1 MRRHQLALGV
11 LWDLDG
17 VLADTA
23 TLHYMTWVN
32 TLSRRGV
39 EFTHD
44 EFQKMFGMNNATTL
58 RALLGEQSDPHVI
71 QEISD
76 EKETAFRQAI
86 RGKVRALPGVRIW
99 LNRLKYADA
108 RQAVASSA
116 PAENISALLAELQ
129 LLRFFGAAVSG
140 AELPAKPDPTL
151 FFTAARSIGL
161 DPGRCVVIED
171 SPSGI
176 EAARLAGMKCI
187 GVATTHPASSM
198 RGAHLVVER
207 LDRLPRG
214 TFEALAAG
222 DPIDTWL
229 HARPDR

>member
-1 MRRHQLALGV
+1 MALGV

-23 TLHYMTWVN
+23 TLHYVTWVN

-44 EFQKMFGMNNATTL
+44 EFQKTFGMNNTATL
-58 RALLGEQSDPHVI
+58 RALLGEQSDPHLI

-76 EKETAFRQAI
+76 EKERAFRQAI
-86 RGKVRALPGVRIW
+86 RGNVRALPGVRKW
-99 LNRLKYADA
+99 LKRLKSADA
-108 RQAVASSA
+108 KLAVASSA
-116 PAENISALLAELQ
+116 PAENISALLSELQ
-129 LLRFFGAAVSG
+129 LLHYFGAVVSG

-151 FFTAARSIGL
+151 FIWAARSIGL

-171 SPSGI
+171 SPSGV

-187 GVATTHPASSM
+187 AVTTTHPASSM

-207 LDRLPRG
+207 LDRLPGG
-214 TFEALAAG
+214 TFEELAAE
-222 DPIDTWL
+222 DPIDTWPQVG
-229 HARPDR
+229 PDR